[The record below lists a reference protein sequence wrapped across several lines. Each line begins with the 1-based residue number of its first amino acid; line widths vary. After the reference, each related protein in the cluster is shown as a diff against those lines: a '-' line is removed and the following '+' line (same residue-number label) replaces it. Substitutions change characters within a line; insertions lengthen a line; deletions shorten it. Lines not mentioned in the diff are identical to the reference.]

1 MIHDEIA
8 QYTNNENILEMQ
20 DFRDM
25 PEDERLEDDAYTEAQ
40 AILVEGIHNALRAAE
55 WAKMYKGVRIA
66 ESDMDALQKIL
77 DDLKA

>member
-40 AILVEGIHNALRAAE
+40 AILVEGVQGRPHCRE
-55 WAKMYKGVRIA
+55 RHGCPAKDTG
-66 ESDMDALQKIL
+66 
-77 DDLKA
+77 